1 MMETIF
7 IISVSPLPC
16 LVYLSICIY
25 VLAKMRGK
33 WDDCDSTASKV
44 VKEILILFSL
54 IALCFLSG
62 LPYALF
68 KEGNGI
74 VTVID
79 RIVLKLYVMS
89 SLMPCLLVRRYVY
102 RDRLWLSLYAP
113 AVFIPALV
121 IVTDIMAMTGH
132 GGLSMIVLFRCSV
145 VVVMFIFGLLIYVYK
160 TYGPAFVEEGKSEYI
175 KDILTLLLALSV
187 YNFLMLLYAFKLHA
201 VLDYYL
207 LISGFAVLHVWILLS
222 FVRQG
227 HLLSSCRT
235 CLCVIE
241 DDGRSTV
248 CREERMEAGRTV
260 SGTSGPAWDDSS
272 MPLKERLVNYF
283 ESEKPYLSKNISMQE
298 VAMRLFTNKS
308 YLSKTINME
317 MNKNFRELVNYY
329 RVKEAMRLFSED
341 MDISMNDLRNM
352 SGFNNNASFT
362 SAFKLNTGCTPG
374 EWCRDMKS
382 RMQEEER
389 RNSDEKR

>member
-7 IISVSPLPC
+7 IISVSLLPC

-33 WDDCDSTASKV
+33 WDGSDSTASKV
-44 VKEILILFSL
+44 VKEFLILFSL

-62 LPYALF
+62 FPYALF
-68 KEGNGI
+68 QEEKDI

-79 RIVLKLYVMS
+79 RIVLKLYVTS

-102 RDRLWLSLYAP
+102 RERLWLSLYAP
-113 AVFIPALV
+113 AVFIPALI
-121 IVTDIMAMTGH
+121 IVTDIMAATGH
-132 GGLSMIVLFRCSV
+132 GGLSLVILFRCSIV
-145 VVVMFIFGLLIYVYK
+145 AVMFIFGLLIYVYK
-160 TYGPAFVEEGKSEYI
+160 AYGPAFVEEGKSEYI

-187 YNFLMLLYAFKLHA
+187 YNFLMLLYAFKLHV

-207 LISGFAVLHVWILLS
+207 LICGFAVIHVWILLS
-222 FVRQG
+222 FLRHG
-227 HLLSSCRT
+227 HLLSSYRT
-235 CLCVIE
+235 YLCMK
-241 DDGRSTV
+241 DTGRCSV
-248 CREERMEAGRTV
+248 CQEGRMEADGDEV
-260 SGTSGPAWDDSS
+260 YGPEWDDSN

-283 ESEKPYLSKNISMQE
+283 ETEKPYLSKNISMQE

-329 RVKEAMRLFSED
+329 RVKEAMRIFSED

-374 EWCRDMKS
+374 EWCRDMKN

-389 RNSDEKR
+389 RESDEKK